1 MGGRNAGEYAQG
13 TRSGDGPPE
22 TSSEAH
28 GSAVVLVVEFEVAD
42 ESVHVQLRSAHV
54 GALFLY
60 E

>member
-1 MGGRNAGEYAQG
+1 M
-13 TRSGDGPPE
+13 TV
-22 TSSEAH
+22 SSC
-28 GSAVVLVVEFEVAD
+28 VVAKLVSIEMHVHIGQLVVEFEVAD